1 MKERFDLSVN
11 TDDLFVGIYKEFSKN
26 EEGRNIETLKIGL
39 FKKDRVYDIKGRNRP
54 VQSYKDIISGN
65 TAGLLLYEDGE
76 DIIGVDSFN
85 GCELLPSDYS
95 INYYDG
101 IMDDIVMKYGVKPFS
116 SKIVGAG
123 LVKLHDFEPSL
134 KENALVSDLISTLAR
149 FNALSTLHSD
159 KEISENR
166 NQKTILK
173 SIINAPE
180 TAFDSS
186 MAINKYDI
194 EFIPKNINTI
204 KYTKKINFYN

>member
-11 TDDLFVGIYKEFSKN
+11 TNDLFVGIYKEFSKN

-39 FKKDRVYDIKGRNRP
+39 FKKDMVYEIKGRNRP
-54 VQSYKDIISGN
+54 VQSYRDIFSGN

-85 GCELLPSDYS
+85 DCELLPSDYS

-101 IMDDIVMKYGVKPFS
+101 IMDDIVEKYGVKPFS

-134 KENALVSDLISTLAR
+134 EENALVSDLISTLAR
-149 FNALSTLHSD
+149 FNGITCNLD
-159 KEISENR
+159 KEISNNR

-180 TAFDSS
+180 TAFDNS
-186 MAINKYDI
+186 MASNKYDI
-194 EFIPKNINTI
+194 EIIPKNINTI
-204 KYTKKINFYN
+204 KYTKKYNFL